1 MVLIMSVL
9 PMLPSCQRTH
19 QRFVPYVCV
28 ICVPS
33 SHIDRQHQTEDS
45 LFNVARL
52 KEARGGD
59 ERIFSLRTAVQAA
72 NDEASSAKDNLDN
85 SNRVSAAK
93 TATTVAKQ
101 LSVGR
106 RKFIV

>member
-1 MVLIMSVL
+1 MHAND
-9 PMLPSCQRTH
+9 RTNVSYRMCH
-19 QRFVPYVCV
+19 MCYIVSY
-28 ICVPS
+28 
-33 SHIDRQHQTEDS
+33 RQHQTEDS

-85 SNRVSAAK
+85 SNRVSEAK
-93 TATTVAKQ
+93 TETTVAKQ

-106 RKFIV
+106 GKFIV